1 LLSFL
6 PSCGLFCA
14 TVQAQS
20 SILVRMPDLLAVA
33 SRLQDRAMATP
44 PRVEAYELLNQSPP
58 YVDVD
63 LYGSDAPLQAAVAAN
78 GGAGENADLSAFGR
92 RWGSA
97 EMLDLARQANE
108 NVPKLKAFDAKGFRR
123 DEVEFHPAYH
133 HFMAESIA
141 AGLAASTWR
150 DDATPAPAPAQVVRA
165 ARFYMAA
172 QVETGHLCPV
182 TMTRAAVAALAAEP
196 ALVAKLMPK
205 IMSRRYDASFRPWWE
220 KAGITLGM
228 GMTEKQGGT
237 DVRTNT
243 TRAEPGAE
251 GYAITGSKWFMS
263 APMCDAF
270 LVLAQAPGGL
280 SCFLMP
286 RFRPD
291 GSVNGLHFRRLKDK
305 LGNRSNASSEVEFED
320 AFAWRVGEEGK
331 GVRTII
337 NMVQL
342 TRLDCAI
349 ASAGIMRMA
358 LAQAIHHARHRS
370 VFQKHLGDQPMM
382 QAVLADLALEAEA
395 AVALVMRLC
404 RAFDL
409 AASDPLEAV
418 YARVLTPA
426 VKYWVCKTA
435 PAFIYEAMEC
445 LGGNGYVEES
455 VLPRLYREAPVNAI
469 WEGSGNV
476 MCLDVLRALAHE
488 GEAARALLDRLAAD
502 AQHLPG
508 SADVIAFVRS
518 FDPRDEADARGMV
531 ERLALL
537 AAAAALRGTAP
548 AAVAEAFARERLT
561 AGLGVTYGS
570 RPLADAEREQI
581 LARALPSA

>member
-1 LLSFL
+1 MAA
-6 PSCGLFCA
+6 PSRFEGY
-14 TVQAQS
+14 
-20 SILVRMPDLLAVA
+20 D
-33 SRLQDRAMATP
+33 
-44 PRVEAYELLNQSPP
+44 LLNQSPP

-63 LYGSDAPLQAAVAAN
+63 LYASDAPLRAAVAAN
-78 GGAGENADLSAFGR
+78 GGAGDAAELLAFGQH
-92 RWGSA
+92 WGSA

-133 HFMAESIA
+133 QFMTESIA
-141 AGLAASTWR
+141 AGLASSTWR
-150 DDATPAPAPAQVVRA
+150 DDATSAAPPAQVVRA

-182 TMTRAAVAALAAEP
+182 TMTRAAVAALAVEP
-196 ALVAKLMPK
+196 ALIAKLMPK
-205 IMSRRYDASFRPWWE
+205 IMSRRYDARFLPWWE
-220 KAGITLGM
+220 KPGITLGM

-243 TRAEPGAE
+243 TRAELASEASGQRGHFISARAGHSPEAGSSARAEPAGE
-251 GYAITGSKWFMS
+251 GYAITGHKWFMS

-291 GSVNGLHFRRLKDK
+291 GSVNGLQFQRLKDK
-305 LGNRSNASSEVEFED
+305 LGNRSNASSEVEFAD
-320 AFAWRVGEEGK
+320 AFAWRVGEEGR

-349 ASAGIMRMA
+349 ASAGTMRMA
-358 LAQAIHHARHRS
+358 LAQAIHHARHRT
-370 VFQKHLGDQPMM
+370 VFQKHLIDQPMM
-382 QAVLADLALEAEA
+382 RSVLADLALEAEA

-476 MCLDVLRALAHE
+476 MCLDALRALAHE
-488 GEAARALLDRLAAD
+488 GEAARALLDRLAIDAQDLPGAAD
-502 AQHLPG
+502 A
-508 SADVIAFVRS
+508 VAFVRS
-518 FDPRDEADARGMV
+518 FDPRAEADARGLV

-537 AAAAALRGTAP
+537 AAAAALRACAP
-548 AAVAEAFARERLT
+548 APVVEAFARERLT
-561 AGLGVTYGS
+561 TGLGITYGS
-570 RPLADAEREQI
+570 RPLASAEREQLI
-581 LARALPSA
+581 ARALPA